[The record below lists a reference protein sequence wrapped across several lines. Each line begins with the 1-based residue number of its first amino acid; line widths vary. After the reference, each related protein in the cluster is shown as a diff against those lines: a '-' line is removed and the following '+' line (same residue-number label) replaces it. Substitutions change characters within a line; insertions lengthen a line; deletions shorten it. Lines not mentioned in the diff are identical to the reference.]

1 MYNLNFEQNI
11 SQVLRLYLTPKLI
24 QTLRILSLPY
34 TDMVEEIE
42 KASEENPFIE
52 IEQHDKLTEYLTYLE
67 SDRKIRK
74 EVDFKELPGLEKVS
88 LPSGVDLRSF
98 LLEQLKLVD
107 IPDNQKIIAEKLI
120 NEIDPHGYLKE
131 FDKLKSLI
139 IESDKVPAVL
149 VDKTLEIIQGFEPE
163 GVGSRD
169 VKECLLIQLA
179 EYGFDN
185 EVLQELI
192 EKAIKN
198 HLEDIADKN
207 FKKVADELGIDEA
220 GVEELVNFIKQNLNP
235 YPAANFGEEA
245 QQIIPSFAIETI
257 KDEVR
262 LVNLEEK
269 YGPKVGLSADYQKML
284 KTDAETVKFLREK
297 LEKAKEMLEDLQK
310 RGETSSAIMNII
322 METQKEFFE
331 KGPAFLLP
339 LEQKELASRLGLH
352 PSTISRAISGKYVQT
367 PKGLIPIKILCP
379 RQFKGFT
386 PQAIKAKMLDII
398 SDEDKRKPLSD
409 DQIKDMLSQNGVTIE
424 RRTIASY
431 RKELGIISASERMA
445 L

>member
-1 MYNLNFEQNI
+1 M
-11 SQVLRLYLTPKLI
+11 
-24 QTLRILSLPY
+24 
-34 TDMVEEIE
+34 
-42 KASEENPFIE
+42 
-52 IEQHDKLTEYLTYLE
+52 
-67 SDRKIRK
+67 
-74 EVDFKELPGLEKVS
+74 
-88 LPSGVDLRSF
+88 PSGVDLRSF

-284 KTDAETVKFLREK
+284 KDNKTDAETVKFLREK

-386 PQAIKAKMLDII
+386 PQAIKAKILDII